1 MKNRAVV
8 EPVIICSFTHVA
20 LALFLCLF
28 LQHVQIFGGTAMKL
42 AIIFIALIIL
52 LEYWHNMFALI
63 RIGDKLNHG
72 TMKRLISSQKR
83 STMTAILAF
92 TALIFVLLSSQVFYG
107 VLGIVEIVIIILD
120 GTLCSIA
127 LKLYGKLRIKAE

>member
-1 MKNRAVV
+1 MMKNRAVV

-28 LQHVQIFGGTAMKL
+28 LQYVQIFGGTAMKL
-42 AIIFIALIIL
+42 AIIFITLIIS
-52 LEYWHNMFALI
+52 LEYWNMFALI

-72 TMKRLISSQKR
+72 TMKRLISSQMR